1 MATVCEQGGVA
12 SLIGKV
18 KLLVKNVRL
27 GQAADGTV
35 RAIASGNVDNCSHC
49 YLIFKWSVG
58 KRRNLKIEPSF
69 GILEP
74 FERQHMVLEI
84 ILDSVQK
91 LILPNYFELIVET
104 ASKEQIEKNSSTIWN
119 NRSLVEVRIPVELT
133 FHDKPLDSNVE
144 DHLVKD
150 EKLNHISVA
159 EIVNGIGKL
168 DIRNAQ
174 NGSGKYN
181 EKFSPTYAIISVGFG
196 EPRYKLYSQTN
207 DKYRA
212 ENFTSKYIRSIMVM
226 PVDFSEKIP
235 ETMSS
240 ETFAKSKF
248 SENKTAVNRCNDD
261 KIVESDSDLKLENA
275 VKLVDPVS
283 NMDLETELY
292 ETKKLKEMLELFL
305 QEEENFIYSSGK
317 STSNSENGSI
327 EEIEGRIGRKNAAFK
342 VGNGRQAAV
351 IIGDK
356 KNDDRSFVD
365 WTNNNTD
372 TSSLETDMT
381 EAEYE
386 CNSSRHVAVEE
397 ITVTTDDNEDSEE
410 ITDTTENDDSE
421 EDTDTTDT
429 ENSDS
434 DESDC
439 SGCVENMSNEKGSSD
454 EEDSTIYDFEYEC
467 LLEEECDDNGSEEK
481 AEQQLKKK
489 STTTTTTT
497 TDASRHKQRSSSIC
511 SCCSDTE

>member
-1 MATVCEQGGVA
+1 MATVCEHGGVA

-27 GQAADGTV
+27 GEAADGAV
-35 RAIASGNVDNCSHC
+35 RAIASGHVDNRSHC
-49 YLIFKWSVG
+49 FLMFKWSVG
-58 KRRNLKIEPSF
+58 KRKNLTIEPSF

-74 FERQHMVLEI
+74 FERQHIVLEI

-91 LILPNYFELIVET
+91 LILPNYFELLVET
-104 ASKEQIEKNSSTIWN
+104 ASKEQIEKCNSTIWN

-133 FHDKPLDSNVE
+133 FHDNNVE
-144 DHLVKD
+144 DNLVKD
-150 EKLNHISVA
+150 EKFNHHITVA

-168 DIRNAQ
+168 DIRNDRNKSA
-174 NGSGKYN
+174 KYN

-196 EPRYKLYSQTN
+196 EPRYKFSSQTD
-207 DKYRA
+207 DKYRT
-212 ENFTSKYIRSIMVM
+212 ENFSSKYIRSIMVV
-226 PVDFSEKIP
+226 PVDFSEKIS
-235 ETMSS
+235 ETMTS
-240 ETFAKSKF
+240 EAFGKSKF

-261 KIVESDSDLKLENA
+261 GIVENDNYLKFENA
-275 VKLVDPVS
+275 VKLDPVS
-283 NMDLETELY
+283 SNMDRETELL

-317 STSNSENGSI
+317 STNNSENGSI
-327 EEIEGRIGRKNAAFK
+327 EEEIEASVVRKNAAFQ
-342 VGNGRQAAV
+342 VGNGKQAAV

-356 KNDDRSFVD
+356 KNDDCSFD
-365 WTNNNTD
+365 WTNSNTD

-386 CNSSRHVAVEE
+386 CNSSRQVAVEE
-397 ITVTTDDNEDSEE
+397 ITVTTDDSENSEE
-410 ITDTTENDDSE
+410 ITDTTENEDSE

-454 EEDSTIYDFEYEC
+454 EDSTIYDFEYEC

-489 STTTTTTT
+489 STT
-497 TDASRHKQRSSSIC
+497 DASRHKKRSSSIC

>member
-27 GQAADGTV
+27 GEAVDGTV
-35 RAIASGNVDNCSHC
+35 RAVASGNVDNCSHC
-49 YLIFKWSVG
+49 YLVFKWSVG

-74 FERQHMVLEI
+74 FERQNMVLEI

-104 ASKEQIEKNSSTIWN
+104 ASKEQIEKYSSTIWN

-144 DHLVKD
+144 DDLAKD

-168 DIRNAQ
+168 DIRNAP
-174 NGSGKYN
+174 NKSGKYN

-196 EPRYKLYSQTN
+196 EPRYKLCSQTN

-212 ENFTSKYIRSIMVM
+212 ENFTSKYVRSIMVM
-226 PVDFSEKIP
+226 PVDSAEKIP
-235 ETMSS
+235 ETTSS
-240 ETFAKSKF
+240 ETFGKSKF
-248 SENKTAVNRCNDD
+248 SENITAVNRCNDD
-261 KIVESDSDLKLENA
+261 GIVESDSDLKLENA
-275 VKLVDPVS
+275 VKLDPVS
-283 NMDLETELY
+283 NMDLETELF
-292 ETKKLKEMLELFL
+292 ETIKLKEMLELFL
-305 QEEENFIYSSGK
+305 QEEENFIHSSGK
-317 STSNSENGSI
+317 STNNSESGSI
-327 EEIEGRIGRKNAAFK
+327 EEIEGRVVRKNAAFK
-342 VGNGRQAAV
+342 VGNGKQAAV

-356 KNDDRSFVD
+356 KNDDCSFD
-365 WTNNNTD
+365 WTNNNTN

-386 CNSSRHVAVEE
+386 CNSSRHVADGE
-397 ITVTTDDNEDSEE
+397 ITVTTDDSEDSEE
-410 ITDTTENDDSE
+410 ITDTTENEDSE

-429 ENSDS
+429 ESSDS
-434 DESDC
+434 NESDC
-439 SGCVENMSNEKGSSD
+439 SGCVENMSSEKGSSD
-454 EEDSTIYDFEYEC
+454 EDSTIYDFEYEC

-489 STTTTTTT
+489 STT
-497 TDASRHKQRSSSIC
+497 DASRHKKRSSSIC